1 MNSSELRKKFL
12 NYFKKKKH
20 KIVPS
25 FSLIPA
31 DPTVL
36 FTTAGMQQFSLYLSG
51 EKDVLKDFGN
61 RHLASCQKCFR
72 ANDIEEI
79 GDDTHH
85 TFFEMLGNWSVGE
98 DRKKG
103 YFKEGA
109 IKYAFE
115 FVIKELKLKKENIWI
130 TIFRGNKDI
139 PKDEE
144 SKKIW
149 LSLGI
154 PEERIREFGETDNL
168 WGPVKE
174 MGPCGPTSEIHYD
187 RGIGLSCGDEKCGPN
202 CPKCKR
208 IIEIWNLVFMEY
220 NKEKDGGFKPL
231 PHRNVDTGAGFE
243 RMAALLQGKSS
254 AYETDLF
261 WPIISELE
269 KKSFK
274 KYEEQK
280 NKFRIIADHIRASV
294 FLAGEGIIPSNT
306 ERGYVLRRILRR
318 TIRFGKLLNL
328 PDNFLMDSAR
338 KTIEIYKII
347 YPELQSKQAEILTVL
362 QNEQERFLKTL
373 ENGLREFKFQVEN
386 LKEKL
391 ISGRIIFNLYQSYG
405 FPLELTKEL
414 AEEEGFKIDENGFKE
429 EFEKHQATSRAGVEK
444 KFGGV
449 GKEATFEATKLHT
462 ATHLL
467 HKALREILGEHV
479 QQMGSDITPERLRFD
494 FLHNQKMTP
503 EEIKKVENLV
513 NQKINEDLEVKRE
526 EMSYR
531 EATKAGALAFFK
543 EKYPEIVSVY
553 SVGNF
558 SKEIC
563 AGPHVK
569 KTSEIGGFKIIKEE
583 SAGAGIRRIRAVSQM
598 KQNNI

>member
-1 MNSSELRKKFL
+1 MTSNELRKKFL
-12 NYFKKKKH
+12 DYFKKKKH

-36 FTTAGMQQFSLYLSG
+36 FTTAGMQQFSLYLAG
-51 EKDVLKDFGN
+51 ERDVLKDFGN
-61 RHLASCQKCFR
+61 RHLTSCQKCFR

-98 DRKKG
+98 DKKTG

-109 IKYAFE
+109 IKYAWD
-115 FVIKELKLKKENIWI
+115 FVIKGLKLKKENIWI

-154 PEERIREFGETDNL
+154 PEERIREFGEADNL

-187 RGIGLSCGDEKCGPN
+187 RGKELGCNDKNCGPN

-243 RMAALLQGKSS
+243 RMAALLQEKSS

-269 KKSFK
+269 KKSCK
-274 KYEEQK
+274 KYQEEK
-280 NKFRIIADHIRASV
+280 IKFRILADHVRASV

-318 TIRFGKLLNL
+318 IIRFGKLLNL
-328 PDNFLMDSAR
+328 PDNFLIESAQ

-362 QNEQERFLKTL
+362 QNEQERFMKTL
-373 ENGLREFKFQVEN
+373 ENGLREFNFQIGN

-391 ISGRIIFNLYQSYG
+391 IPGKIIFDLYQSYG
-405 FPLELTKEL
+405 FPLELTEEL
-414 AEEEGFKIDENGFKE
+414 AKEEGFEIDERGFKE
-429 EFEKHQATSRAGVEK
+429 EFEKHQAISRAGVEK

-467 HKALREILGEHV
+467 HKALRETLGEHV

-494 FLHNQKMTP
+494 FSHNQKMTQ
-503 EEIKKVENLV
+503 EELRKVQDLV
-513 NQKINEDLEVKRE
+513 NRKINEDLEVKRE
-526 EMSYR
+526 EMSYQ
-531 EATKAGALAFFK
+531 EAIKSGALAFFK

-553 SVGNF
+553 SAGNF

-569 KTSEIGGFKIIKEE
+569 RTSDIGGFKIIKEE
-583 SAGAGIRRIRAVSQM
+583 SAGAGIRRIRAVSQI

>member
-1 MNSSELRKKFL
+1 MNSGRLRKEFL
-12 NYFKKKKH
+12 DFFKKKKH

-36 FTTAGMQQFSLYLSG
+36 FTTAGMQQFSLYLAG
-51 EKDVLKDFGN
+51 QKDVLKDFGS
-61 RHLASCQKCFR
+61 RHLTSCQKCFR
-72 ANDIEEI
+72 ANDIEAI

-85 TFFEMLGNWSVGE
+85 TFFEMLGNWSVGQ
-98 DRKKG
+98 DPKTG

-109 IKYAFE
+109 INYAWE
-115 FVIKELKLKKENIWI
+115 FVTKKLKLDKKRIWI
-130 TIFRGNKDI
+130 TIFQGNKDI

-149 LSLGI
+149 LKLGI
-154 PEERIREFGETDNL
+154 PEERIREFGEEDNL
-168 WGPVKE
+168 WGPVKD

-187 RGIGLSCGDEKCGPN
+187 RGEKSGCNDKDCGPN

-220 NKEKDGGFKPL
+220 NKEEDGSFKPL
-231 PHRNVDTGAGFE
+231 PHKNVDTGAGFE
-243 RMAALLQGKSS
+243 RMAALLQGKPS

-261 WPIISELE
+261 WPIISDLE
-269 KKSFK
+269 KKSCK
-274 KYEEQK
+274 KYEEEK
-280 NKFRIIADHIRASV
+280 IKFRIIADHIRASV
-294 FLAGEGIIPSNT
+294 FLASEGIIPSNT

-318 TIRFGKLLNL
+318 VIRFGKLLNL
-328 PDNFLMDSAR
+328 PDNFLVESVQ
-338 KTIEIYKII
+338 KIIEIYKEI
-347 YPELQSKQAEILTVL
+347 YPELQLKQAEILTVL
-362 QNEQERFLKTL
+362 QNEEERFIKTL
-373 ENGLREFKFQVEN
+373 ENGLREFNLQIRN
-386 LKEKL
+386 LKEKS
-391 ISGRIIFNLYQSYG
+391 ISGKIIFDLYQSYG
-405 FPLELTKEL
+405 FPLELTQEL
-414 AEEEGFKIDENGFKE
+414 AKESGLGIDEKGFKE
-429 EFEKHQATSRAGVEK
+429 EFEKHQAISRAGVEK
-444 KFGGV
+444 KFGGL
-449 GKEATFEATKLHT
+449 GKGATYEATKLHT

-467 HKALREILGEHV
+467 HQALREILGEHV

-503 EEIKKVENLV
+503 EEIKKVENLI

-526 EMSYR
+526 EMFYR
-531 EATKAGALAFFK
+531 EAIKAGALAFFK

>member
-1 MNSSELRKKFL
+1 MTSNELRKKFL
-12 NYFKKKKH
+12 DYFKKKKH

-36 FTTAGMQQFSLYLSG
+36 FTTAGMQQFSPYLAG
-51 EKDVLKDFGN
+51 EKDVLKDFGI
-61 RHLASCQKCFR
+61 RHLTSCQKCFR

-85 TFFEMLGNWSVGE
+85 TFFEMLGNWSIGE
-98 DRKKG
+98 DKKTG

-109 IKYAFE
+109 IKYALE
-115 FVIKELKLKKENIWI
+115 FVLKELRLKKENIWI

-149 LSLGI
+149 LKLGI
-154 PEERIREFGETDNL
+154 PEERIREFGEADNL
-168 WGPVKE
+168 WGPVKD

-187 RGIGLSCGDEKCGPN
+187 RGMALGCKDENCGPN
-202 CPKCKR
+202 CLKCKR

-220 NKEKDGGFKPL
+220 SKEKDGSFKPL

-243 RMAALLQGKSS
+243 RMAALLQGKDS

-261 WPIISELE
+261 WPIILELE
-269 KKSFK
+269 KESLN

-280 NKFRIIADHIRASV
+280 IKFRILADHIRASV

-318 TIRFGKLLNL
+318 AIRIGKLLNL
-328 PDNFLMDSAR
+328 PDDFLVKSAR
-338 KTIEIYKII
+338 KIIEIYKEI
-347 YPELQSKQAEILTVL
+347 YPEIQSRQAEILIVL
-362 QNEQERFLKTL
+362 QNEEERFIKTL
-373 ENGLREFKFQVEN
+373 ENGLKEFKSQTSG
-386 LKEKL
+386 LKTKL
-391 ISGRIIFNLYQSYG
+391 ISGKIVFDLYQSYG

-414 AEEEGFKIDENGFKE
+414 AKEANFEIDENGFKQ
-429 EFEKHQATSRAGVEK
+429 EFEKHQAISRAGVEK
-444 KFGGV
+444 KFGGL
-449 GKEATFEATKLHT
+449 GKEATFEATKFHT

-467 HKALREILGEHV
+467 HQALRQILGEHV
-479 QQMGSDITPERLRFD
+479 QQMGSDITAQRLRFD
-494 FLHNQKMTP
+494 FSHPKKMTP
-503 EEIKKVENLV
+503 EEIKRVEDLV
-513 NQKINEDLEVKRE
+513 NQKIKEDLEVKRE
-526 EMSYR
+526 EMSYQ
-531 EATKAGALAFFK
+531 EAINSGALAFFK
-543 EKYPEIVSVY
+543 EKYPDRVSVY
-553 SVGNF
+553 SAGIF

-569 KTSEIGGFKIIKEE
+569 RTSEIEIFKIIKEE
-583 SAGAGIRRIRAVSQM
+583 SAGAGIRRIRAGNS
-598 KQNNI
+598 

>member
-1 MNSSELRKKFL
+1 MNSNELRKKFL
-12 NYFKKKKH
+12 GYFKKKKH

-31 DPTVL
+31 DPSVL
-36 FTTAGMQQFSLYLSG
+36 FTTAGMQQFSLYLAG
-51 EKDVLKDFGN
+51 QKDVLKDFKN
-61 RHLASCQKCFR
+61 RHLTSCQKCFR

-85 TFFEMLGNWSVGE
+85 TFFEMLGNWSVGQ
-98 DRKKG
+98 DPKTG

-109 IKYAFE
+109 INYAWD

-149 LSLGI
+149 LKLGI
-154 PEERIREFGETDNL
+154 PAERIREFGEEDNL
-168 WGPVKE
+168 WGPVKNI
-174 MGPCGPTSEIHYD
+174 GPCGPTSEIHYD
-187 RGIGLSCGDEKCGPN
+187 RGKELSCGDINCGPN

-220 NKEKDGGFKPL
+220 NKNEDGSFNPL
-231 PHRNVDTGAGFE
+231 PHKNVDTGAGFE
-243 RMAALLQGKSS
+243 RMAALLQKKPS

-261 WPIISELE
+261 WPVIFGLE
-269 KKSFK
+269 KKSCK
-274 KYEEQK
+274 KYQEEK
-280 NKFRIIADHIRASV
+280 IKFRIIADHIRASV
-294 FLAGEGIIPSNT
+294 FLASEGIIPGNI

-318 TIRFGKLLNL
+318 IIRFGKLLNL
-328 PDNFLMDSAR
+328 TDDFLVESAQ

-362 QNEQERFLKTL
+362 QNEQERFIKTL
-373 ENGLREFKFQVEN
+373 DNGLREFKFQTAN

-391 ISGRIIFNLYQSYG
+391 IPGKIIFDLYQSYG
-405 FPLELTKEL
+405 FPLELTQEL
-414 AEEEGFKIDENGFKE
+414 AKEEGLKTDEKGFKE
-429 EFEKHQATSRAGVEK
+429 EFEKHQAVSRAGVEK

-449 GKEATFEATKLHT
+449 GKEATIEAIKLHT

-467 HKALREILGEHV
+467 HQALREALGEHV
-479 QQMGSDITPERLRFD
+479 QQMGSDITSERLRFD
-494 FLHNQKMTP
+494 FSHNQKMTP
-503 EEIKKVENLV
+503 EEIKKVQDLI
-513 NQKINEDLEVKRE
+513 NQKIKEDLEMKRE
-526 EMSYR
+526 EMPYQ
-531 EATKAGALAFFK
+531 EAIKAGALAFFK
-543 EKYPEIVSVY
+543 EKYPKTVSVY
-553 SVGNF
+553 SAGNF

-569 KTSEIGGFKIIKEE
+569 KTSEIGGLKIIKEE
-583 SAGAGIRRIRAVSQM
+583 SAGAGIRRVRAVLE
-598 KQNNI
+598 K